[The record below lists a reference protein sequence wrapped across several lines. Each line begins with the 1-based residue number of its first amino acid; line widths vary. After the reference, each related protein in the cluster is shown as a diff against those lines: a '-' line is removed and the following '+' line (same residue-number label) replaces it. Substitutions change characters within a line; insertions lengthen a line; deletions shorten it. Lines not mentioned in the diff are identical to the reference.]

1 MKSIQ
6 TKGKTKKKNEK
17 LGKVKLSTK
26 DTNSIVSPDLS
37 SLRKPIDTSVSD
49 LCQVSKL
56 LENGTDEV
64 KSILSY
70 ECNIIYECRTC
81 HSLFR
86 SIVNLISHKRE
97 YCRTKF
103 DITLHR
109 NILHNY
115 NHSSKESII
124 QICKTNQKKIKD
136 SVKNDRILRSQVSK
150 ESHKKDL
157 STVIEML
164 NKKREE
170 SMDSNVSSES
180 GNTIFNA
187 PSNQHIYL
195 ESINTN
201 NSALYQ
207 TVKSSNTMVD
217 TMDLMKGQ
225 VAKLQD
231 RIDENTII
239 LKEQTLENQLEKSDS
254 PIQMDMSDEENELLA
269 HRLSTNNLACTICNA
284 KFSTKKTLTVHMKT
298 LHTSQR
304 ICYPCP
310 CCTSTFAN
318 TWSVYRHLYKV
329 HRKTNEQV
337 RKLRSHIQEKAFH
350 RETTVMEGLEN
361 VRAIKASALDNITMK
376 NSDKT
381 QKSINDIESTVEL
394 QNCGRRKKRFK
405 TRVPFS
411 TPLQYCQTPIAAC
424 NETTTTIRQSNETL
438 ADSTCDKMCEKE
450 DVDAAAT
457 TIVEQSDI
465 HSGCA
470 SSSPEICEENETSIR
485 VQRISS
491 LSKEDWD
498 MLQKDLNY
506 PVKCNSV
513 DNNNDLHKTTPLITQ
528 NIDNSK
534 LQSSENENEDNS
546 MSNTN
551 LQSSEVVCTN
561 ISEIN
566 SVIVKIKN
574 NKGKISDHQSDE
586 MLLTEL
592 KERDVIEIQEDN
604 SKLESSCSIQSNEKS
619 QTLLMEKIATIANF
633 QKLQCLLCKR
643 KFTSMPNLR
652 RHMATHIGWNR
663 YRCKLCDFKCFVKCD
678 CVAHCNKIHN
688 AQNNRAIIAEL
699 VVEIPQNEYTCN
711 ENIVMDVM
719 NTGEKVNDSDIMDLT
734 ASSCQS
740 EKYVDLNNS
749 NTYIAVQ
756 NEAATTNE
764 QQESSENVEYQD
776 IVEEEGDKTVTVQNL
791 AEYMMN
797 SGSGKLDA
805 HPDLKR
811 MVMEVIFGS
820 SDTNATAQTDSDKSA
835 LKSDSDT
842 SECIN
847 DNENSTASIDEA
859 REASR
864 SMSEVSS
871 TLDNL
876 KNQRPIRNRMKPLSN
891 DFVYDLKEI
900 AFRKEC
906 ALFNDSGTL
915 HVRKKAKLYN

>member
-17 LGKVKLSTK
+17 LGKVKFSTK
-26 DTNSIVSPDLS
+26 DTNNIVSPDLS

-109 NILHNY
+109 SILHNY

-124 QICKTNQKKIKD
+124 QICKTNRTKIKD
-136 SVKNDRILRSQVSK
+136 SIKNDRILRSQVSK
-150 ESHKKDL
+150 ESYKKDL

-170 SMDSNVSSES
+170 SMDNNVSSES
-180 GNTIFNA
+180 ENTIFNA

-201 NSALYQ
+201 RSALYQ

-231 RIDENTII
+231 RIDQNTII

-254 PIQMDMSDEENELLA
+254 PIQMDMNDEENELLA

-350 RETTVMEGLEN
+350 KETAVMEGLEN
-361 VRAIKASALDNITMK
+361 VCAIKASALDNITMK

-381 QKSINDIESTVEL
+381 QKSINHIESTVEL

-405 TRVPFS
+405 TRAPFS
-411 TPLQYCQTPIAAC
+411 TPLRYCQTPIAVC
-424 NETTTTIRQSNETL
+424 NETTIGQSNKIS
-438 ADSTCDKMCEKE
+438 ADSTCDNMLREKE
-450 DVDAAAT
+450 DVNAAAT
-457 TIVEQSDI
+457 TIIEQSDI
-465 HSGCA
+465 HSGCG
-470 SSSPEICEENETSIR
+470 SSSPEICEEIKTSIR
-485 VQRISS
+485 VQRASS
-491 LSKEDWD
+491 LSKENWD
-498 MLQKDLNY
+498 ILQKDPNY
-506 PVKCNSV
+506 PAKCNSV
-513 DNNNDLHKTTPLITQ
+513 DNNNDLHKITPLIRQ

-534 LQSSENENEDNS
+534 LQSSENKNEDNS

-551 LQSSEVVCTN
+551 LQSSKVVCTN

-566 SVIVKIKN
+566 SATVKIKN
-574 NKGKISDHQSDE
+574 NKEKISDHQSDE

-604 SKLESSCSIQSNEKS
+604 SKLQSSYSIQSNEKS
-619 QTLLMEKIATIANF
+619 QSLLIEKIATIANF

-652 RHMATHIGWNR
+652 RHMAIHIGWNR

-688 AQNNRAIIAEL
+688 AQNNHAIIAEL
-699 VVEIPQNEYTCN
+699 VLEIPQNEYICN
-711 ENIVMDVM
+711 ENIVMEVM
-719 NTGEKVNDSDIMDLT
+719 NTGEKGNDSNIMDLT

-740 EKYVDLNNS
+740 EKYIDLNNS

-756 NEAATTNE
+756 NEAATINK

-776 IVEEEGDKTVTVQNL
+776 IAEEEGDKTVTVQNL

-797 SGSGKLDA
+797 NGSGKLDE

-842 SECIN
+842 RECI

-864 SMSEVSS
+864 SIQVSS

-906 ALFNDSGTL
+906 ALFNDSGTF

>member
-17 LGKVKLSTK
+17 LGKIKLSTK
-26 DTNSIVSPDLS
+26 DTNSIVNPDLS
-37 SLRKPIDTSVSD
+37 NLRKPIDTSVSD

-97 YCRTKF
+97 YCRKKF

-109 NILHNY
+109 SILHNY

-124 QICKTNQKKIKD
+124 QMCKTDQTRIKE
-136 SVKNDRILRSQVSK
+136 SIKNDRILRSQVSK

-170 SMDSNVSSES
+170 SMDNNVSSELK
-180 GNTIFNA
+180 NTIFHA

-201 NSALYQ
+201 HSAVYQ
-207 TVKSSNTMVD
+207 TVKSSNTMID
-217 TMDLMKGQ
+217 TKDLMKEQ
-225 VAKLQD
+225 VAKLHKTDQ
-231 RIDENTII
+231 NTII
-239 LKEQTLENQLEKSDS
+239 LKGQTLENQLEKSDS

-269 HRLSTNNLACTICNA
+269 HRLPTNNLACTICNA
-284 KFSTKKTLTVHMKT
+284 KFSTKKTLTFHMKT
-298 LHTSQR
+298 LHTSKR

-350 RETTVMEGLEN
+350 RETTITEGLEN
-361 VRAIKASALDNITMK
+361 VRATKTSVLENVTMK
-376 NSDKT
+376 NNDKT
-381 QKSINDIESTVEL
+381 QKSINHIESTAEL
-394 QNCGRRKKRFK
+394 QSCGRRKKRFK
-405 TRVPFS
+405 TRAVFS
-411 TPLQYCQTPIAAC
+411 TPLQYFQIPIAAC
-424 NETTTTIRQSNETL
+424 NETTTTIRQSNKTL
-438 ADSTCDKMCEKE
+438 ADSNTMLCEKE
-450 DVDAAAT
+450 DTDAAT
-457 TIVEQSDI
+457 IIVEQSDI
-465 HSGCA
+465 HSGCTL
-470 SSSPEICEENETSIR
+470 SSPEICEENETSIR
-485 VQRISS
+485 VQRVSS
-491 LSKEDWD
+491 LSKEVWD
-498 MLQKDLNY
+498 ILQKDLNF
-506 PVKCNSV
+506 PDKCNSV
-513 DNNNDLHKTTPLITQ
+513 DNNNDLHKITPLIIQ
-528 NIDNSK
+528 NVDNSK
-534 LQSSENENEDNS
+534 LQSSENENQDNS

-566 SVIVKIKN
+566 SVTTKIKN
-574 NKGKISDHQSDE
+574 NKEKISGHQSDE
-586 MLLTEL
+586 IPLTEL
-592 KERDVIEIQEDN
+592 KKRDVIEVQEDN
-604 SKLESSCSIQSNEKS
+604 SKLQSSCSIQSNEKS

-678 CVAHCNKIHN
+678 CVAHCNKMHN
-688 AQNNRAIIAEL
+688 AQNNRAVIAEI
-699 VVEIPQNEYTCN
+699 VIEIPQNEYTCN
-711 ENIVMDVM
+711 ENIVMNVM
-719 NTGEKVNDSDIMDLT
+719 NTEEKMNDPDIMDLT
-734 ASSCQS
+734 AFQS

-749 NTYIAVQ
+749 DNYIAVQ
-756 NEAATTNE
+756 NETTTTIDE
-764 QQESSENVEYQD
+764 QQESSKNIEYQD
-776 IVEEEGDKTVTVQNL
+776 IAEEEGDKTVTQNL

-820 SDTNATAQTDSDKSA
+820 SDTSAIEQTDSDKSA
-835 LKSDSDT
+835 LKSDSDVR
-842 SECIN
+842 ECIN
-847 DNENSTASIDEA
+847 DNENSTASSDDVKEA
-859 REASR
+859 PR
-864 SMSEVSS
+864 SISEIPS

-900 AFRKEC
+900 TFRKEC
-906 ALFNDSGTL
+906 ALFNDSATL